1 MRLVLLQIQSLK
13 PRGKQTWKKNAWA
26 VAEEV
31 VRRVDDAPAPRGYMS
46 AMMVDKPEEMIFY
59 NRDFM
64 KQYHDA
70 LNNKKN
76 TVPGHEYFAKVAS
89 FEEEHCEKGELYMEY
104 RKREKRRAMRILS
117 SNWFFKSYFRYTYST
132 TLSRLQQTSAD
143 FHYLPGTKTPTTGRK
158 PDDYQPRAQIKQ
170 MFQEGTLKVG
180 DKNAIK
186 DFSEKYI
193 VSEKLVAD
201 YVDHLTDIEL

>member
-1 MRLVLLQIQSLK
+1 MEEASSGRSTSHFMVCLWMRLVLLQIQSLK

-70 LNNKKN
+70 PNNKKN
-76 TVPGHEYFAKVAS
+76 TVPGHGYFAK
-89 FEEEHCEKGELYMEY
+89 
-104 RKREKRRAMRILS
+104 
-117 SNWFFKSYFRYTYST
+117 
-132 TLSRLQQTSAD
+132 
-143 FHYLPGTKTPTTGRK
+143 
-158 PDDYQPRAQIKQ
+158 
-170 MFQEGTLKVG
+170 
-180 DKNAIK
+180 
-186 DFSEKYI
+186 
-193 VSEKLVAD
+193 
-201 YVDHLTDIEL
+201 